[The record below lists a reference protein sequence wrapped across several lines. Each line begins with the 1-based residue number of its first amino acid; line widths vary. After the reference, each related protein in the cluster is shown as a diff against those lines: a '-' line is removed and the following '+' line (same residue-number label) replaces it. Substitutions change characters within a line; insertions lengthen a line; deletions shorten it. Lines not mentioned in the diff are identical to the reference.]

1 MQQIPTGCLV
11 YTQQCVCFPAALSLC
26 PTLSFTHCVHKSIL
40 YISLCLSE
48 HLTSS
53 IVISSKCI
61 IFNGKRSK
69 LTRKKKKKVGD
80 LRELWLTILP
90 HTESSKTFLEILLHG
105 LHMVTF
111 PLPEIPAS
119 CFSSLS
125 KLATQ
130 PPWMTTLT
138 TCISNFH
145 VYTTYLPPC
154 ASPHHI
160 FPEA

>member
-1 MQQIPTGCLV
+1 MQQIPTGYFIHSSV
-11 YTQQCVCFPAALSLC
+11 YVSLLLSHFAPPSLS
-26 PTLSFTHCVHKSIL
+26 PTVS
-40 YISLCLSE
+40 ISLFSISAFVSQSISQAPLLSPPSVSFLMAKGLNLPE
-48 HLTSS
+48 
-53 IVISSKCI
+53 
-61 IFNGKRSK
+61 R
-69 LTRKKKKKVGD
+69 KKKKVGD
-80 LRELWLTILP
+80 LRQLWLTILP

-160 FPEA
+160 FTEA